1 MAIPGETVG
10 PGSLVDLEI
19 RDARPHELSVVAAVL
34 SRGMRDN
41 PLHLAVFGPEPEER
55 QRKLENFF
63 RILLAWMPHSP
74 WVAVRQGTI
83 VAVCGM
89 GGPGRCQPTSSQKV
103 SIVTQ
108 LALTCGVAPTLRALR
123 WLGEWSLR
131 DPKEAHWHLGP
142 LCVDAPLQGRGIG
155 SRLIGEWCK
164 LLDAHRAA
172 GYLET
177 DKEINVDVYKKFG
190 FETIAEAKILG
201 TPNRFMW
208 RGAK

>member
-1 MAIPGETVG
+1 M
-10 PGSLVDLEI
+10 DLEI
-19 RDARPHELSVVAAVL
+19 RDARPHELSVAASVL
-34 SRGMRDN
+34 ARGMREN

-55 QRKLENFF
+55 ERKLEGFF

-89 GGPGRCQPTSSQKV
+89 GEPGRCQPTFSQ
-103 SIVTQ
+103 SLNIITR
-108 LALTCGVAPTLRALR
+108 LAHTCGFASTLRTLR
-123 WLGEWSLR
+123 WFGEWSFR
-131 DPKEAHWHLGP
+131 DPKKAHWHLGP
-142 LCVDAPLQGRGIG
+142 FGVDAPLQGLGIG
-155 SRLIGEWCK
+155 SQLIGEWCK

-177 DKEINVDVYKKFG
+177 DKEINVDVYKKFD

-201 TPNRFMW
+201 TPNWFMW

>member
-1 MAIPGETVG
+1 
-10 PGSLVDLEI
+10 VDLEI
-19 RDARPHELSVVAAVL
+19 REARPHELSATAAVL

-41 PLHLAVFGPEPEER
+41 PLHVAVFGPEPEER
-55 QRKLENFF
+55 ERKLEHFF
-63 RILLAWMPHSP
+63 RILLAWMPRPP
-74 WVAVRQGTI
+74 WIGVQHGII

-89 GGPGRCQPTSSQKV
+89 GELGRCQPTFPQKLN
-103 SIVTQ
+103 ILLR
-108 LALTCGVAPTLRALR
+108 LAHTCGVASTLRALR

-142 LCVDAPLQGRGIG
+142 LCVDATLQGRGIG

-177 DKEINVDVYKKFG
+177 DKEYNADFYKKFD

-201 TPNRFMW
+201 TPNWFMW